1 MDKYDWMD
9 VESEESLRD
18 DYKLEEI
25 ASRVDEDLNLQGIIK
40 FNSFKKMFMFICAL
54 RNFIDDY
61 IKNKEGYFLSDKHK
75 VAFMILN
82 YNPIIKKEIGITRKH
97 YLNKDLAREWKLK
110 YIKMFHPDQGFV
122 LKDQDKVVDAI
133 NRIYYEMV
141 GEA

>member
-40 FNSFKKMFMFICAL
+40 FNSLKKMFMFICAL

-61 IKNKEGYFLSDKHK
+61 IKNKEGYFCLSIRT
-75 VAFMILN
+75 AN
-82 YNPIIKKEIGITRKH
+82 ANITIWYVH
-97 YLNKDLAREWKLK
+97 QQTY
-110 YIKMFHPDQGFV
+110 H
-122 LKDQDKVVDAI
+122 
-133 NRIYYEMV
+133 
-141 GEA
+141 

>member
-61 IKNKEGYFLSDKHK
+61 I
-75 VAFMILN
+75 
-82 YNPIIKKEIGITRKH
+82 
-97 YLNKDLAREWKLK
+97 
-110 YIKMFHPDQGFV
+110 
-122 LKDQDKVVDAI
+122 
-133 NRIYYEMV
+133 
-141 GEA
+141 